1 MKKNDLKKL
10 ALMGISGGIIIAS
23 QSNVIA
29 DETFSNTVSGH
40 YLAGGCGGKCS
51 QTAYNDRGF
60 SNQGYFYNQDQ
71 NQNYYYQQGPTN
83 PSQWSQ
89 DQYNKQNQLNNRN
102 QQYNNQPDQN
112 SRWEDNRNNQRQGQG
127 NPYSGYLSLNDE
139 ATPATSEA
147 QFKSHLSVQAQ
158 SEYDNLSADSKANA
172 IKMASHDCKG
182 KNDCKGQNAC
192 QSEKNACGGQGACKG
207 QSTCKMSPD
216 KAVKIASLKE
226 KRASLNSSS
235 SRSNGKY

>member
-10 ALMGISGGIIIAS
+10 ALMGISGGIILAS

-40 YLAGGCGGKCS
+40 YLAGGCGSKCS

-71 NQNYYYQQGPTN
+71 DQNYYYQQSPTN
-83 PSQWSQ
+83 PPQSG
-89 DQYNKQNQLNNRN
+89 QNLNNRQN
-102 QQYNNQPDQN
+102 QSNNPNQRYNNQPNQSQN
-112 SRWEDNRNNQRQGQG
+112 SRWEDNRNNQRQG

-147 QFKSHLSVQAQ
+147 QFKSQLSVQGK
-158 SEYDNLSADSKANA
+158 SDYDNLSTDAKANA

-182 KNDCKGQNAC
+182 KNDCKGQNSC
-192 QSEKNACGGQGACKG
+192 QTEKNACGGQGACKG

-216 KAVKIASLKE
+216 KAVKIASLKD

-235 SRSNGKY
+235 SRSSGNY